1 MICRIWHGWTE
12 PAKAD
17 AYDRLLQH
25 EISAAI
31 AARGIAGYRGMQLLR
46 HDGEHEVEFATLMWF
61 ESLAD
66 VRSFAG
72 EEYERAVVPA
82 EARALLSRFDDRS
95 AHFEVRMDQ
104 RGS

>member
-46 HDGEHEVEFATLMWF
+46 RNRE
-61 ESLAD
+61 
-66 VRSFAG
+66 VRSNSS
-72 EEYERAVVPA
+72 P
-82 EARALLSRFDDRS
+82 
-95 AHFEVRMDQ
+95 
-104 RGS
+104 